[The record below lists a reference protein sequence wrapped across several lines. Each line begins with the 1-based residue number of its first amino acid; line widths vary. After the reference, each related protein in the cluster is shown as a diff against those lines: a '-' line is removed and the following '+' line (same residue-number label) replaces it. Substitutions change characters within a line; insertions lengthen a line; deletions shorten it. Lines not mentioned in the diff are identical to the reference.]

1 MEKIKEKLK
10 TINEHIN
17 GVYSERDLKLDEI
30 KEHLQ
35 KEYEK
40 KVLFHKE
47 KKETLLEEWFEG
59 IKKNYNIGTIILH
72 DRGYRHYNKK
82 FSFFIV
88 NSVSL
93 KPGELPYRR
102 YEYPFDDE
110 LTPNE
115 YNVVVEVIEVGTT
128 GLLSKVE
135 NVVVDKIYIEG
146 NGEFDRQ
153 PKILC
158 NLSDIPGITK
168 KHKLQNKMNHKLCM
182 DIYKIKYEE
191 VVDVQTTK
199 DLLKKFGIS

>member
-47 KKETLLEEWFEG
+47 KKETLLNEWFDG
-59 IKKNYNIGTIILH
+59 VKKIYDIGTIVLH

-82 FSFFIV
+82 FSFFII
-88 NSVSL
+88 NSITLS
-93 KPGELPYRR
+93 PGELPYRR
-102 YEYPFDDE
+102 YDYQFEDE
-110 LTPNE
+110 QTPKH
-115 YNVVVEVIEVGTT
+115 YDVVVEVIEVGTM

-135 NVVVDKIYIEG
+135 KIIVDRIYVDG
-146 NGEFDRQ
+146 NGEFTNQ
-153 PKILC
+153 PKVLC
-158 NLSDIPGITK
+158 NLSEIPSITK

-182 DIYKIKYEE
+182 EIYKLRYED
-191 VVDVQTTK
+191 VVDIQTTK